1 MFENKV
7 CIVTGASSGLGRGVA
22 GRLAGEG
29 GVVILLSRDNDRG
42 RRAAADL
49 RRINHRVDWSP
60 TDLSSRSSVRR
71 FVHRVA
77 ARHDRCDLLFNCAGI
92 QRMRRETSPDG
103 LELMLATNYL
113 GHFFLTNLLFDRL
126 RAGNDPRV
134 ITVSG
139 SSHKASV
146 AEGRHVATIDF
157 DDLNGERDFNF
168 ARQSKAVVLAKIL
181 FTYELARRWGPH
193 GIAACTLSPGLVRT
207 NLVAGLPWWVRAYM
221 AVRCRVAC
229 AQSPDEAAAPCSR
242 RDRVTSRTMSRRRSA
257 SGRKA
262 CGWWGSASRGEGAR
276 RSRRR
281 RPALSGARERARF
294 DGWAETYDG
303 HVKGSSNFP
312 FAGYEAVLELTVA
325 LAEVSSGMGILD
337 LGTGTGNLAGRFAAA
352 GCAVWAIDFSEAML
366 ARARSK
372 HPGVHFAL
380 GDLRDDPPGG
390 FPPRYDRI
398 VSAYAFHHL
407 DLDEKVRLLSLLVR
421 RHLNPGGRIVIAD
434 IAFETAADRAAA
446 RERLRNAWD
455 EDEFYWAAGET
466 RRALEAVPLRT
477 TYEQVSSCAGV
488 FVITPAA

>member
-103 LELMLATNYL
+103 LELILATNYL

-139 SSHKASV
+139 SSH
-146 AEGRHVATIDF
+146 
-157 DDLNGERDFNF
+157 
-168 ARQSKAVVLAKIL
+168 KAVVLAKIL

-229 AQSPDEAAAPCSR
+229 AQSPDEAAA
-242 RDRVTSRTMSRRRSA
+242 
-257 SGRKA
+257 
-262 CGWWGSASRGEGAR
+262 
-276 RSRRR
+276 
-281 RPALSGARERARF
+281 
-294 DGWAETYDG
+294 
-303 HVKGSSNFP
+303 
-312 FAGYEAVLELTVA
+312 
-325 LAEVSSGMGILD
+325 
-337 LGTGTGNLAGRFAAA
+337 
-352 GCAVWAIDFSEAML
+352 
-366 ARARSK
+366 
-372 HPGVHFAL
+372 HF
-380 GDLRDDPPGG
+380 
-390 FPPRYDRI
+390 
-398 VSAYAFHHL
+398 V
-407 DLDEKVRLLSLLVR
+407 
-421 RHLNPGGRIVIAD
+421 
-434 IAFETAADRAAA
+434 DRA
-446 RERLRNAWD
+446 
-455 EDEFYWAAGET
+455 
-466 RRALEAVPLRT
+466 
-477 TYEQVSSCAGV
+477 S
-488 FVITPAA
+488 